1 MEQAPTADVYI
12 PLLQS
17 ARGNGIIFVR
27 SRLDPAAIIPAVR
40 AEIRALDR
48 DLPVTNVKTM
58 GTRFGDATW
67 RTRLSADLLAL
78 FAALA
83 VLLAAIGLYGVMA
96 QTVEQRTREIGVRL
110 ALGAERRNIF
120 TLVLGRA
127 LTIASIGVALGV
139 GLALLSTR
147 FLDTLLYQVEA
158 NDPATLMVLAM
169 GSLGIATLA
178 SYLPARRA
186 ARIDPWTSLR
196 AD

>member
-1 MEQAPTADVYI
+1 M
-12 PLLQS
+12 
-17 ARGNGIIFVR
+17 
-27 SRLDPAAIIPAVR
+27 
-40 AEIRALDR
+40 
-48 DLPVTNVKTM
+48 TNVKTM

-83 VLLAAIGLYGVMA
+83 LLLAAIGLYGVMA

-127 LTIASIGVALGV
+127 LAIASIGVVLGV

-158 NDPATLMVLAM
+158 NDPATLTVLAI
-169 GSLGIATLA
+169 GSLGIAALA

-186 ARIDPWTSLR
+186 ARVDPWTSLR